1 MTTKLSNPHYP
12 PEVSVKVSLLNFA
25 ITFTGLEDQ
34 LLGVVVVEEMPEMEE
49 RKNSLGKYQY
59 RASAPFRVLHNAGR
73 SRQSTTAQES
83 GSVSRAHKAVLSFSV
98 FILFAASRARQ
109 PEGCL

>member
-34 LLGVVVVEEMPEMEE
+34 LLGVVVVEEMPEMENK
-49 RKNSLGKYQY
+49 KNSLGQLAWRGVEY
-59 RASAPFRVLHNAGR
+59 RLVFERGNDCWSCRDTVFEQHKDVNVTGVKGVRHAS
-73 SRQSTTAQES
+73 
-83 GSVSRAHKAVLSFSV
+83 
-98 FILFAASRARQ
+98 
-109 PEGCL
+109 